1 MAASKLLQDCEE
13 ACDAPTRI
21 HFFFL
26 ACHICKNAR
35 NVAQRNLVHKGRW
48 ANIACSF
55 CCLSRKAS
63 KWLCECGI
71 PWHTCIQHRREG
83 FACAHKASRFSI
95 GEQQRRKA
103 SRYDEPLLPPL
114 GEEQLQG
121 SAYYIKV
128 VPKAESKQD
137 QQDIFNQLPF
147 ILVAIGE
154 ESRRPPTVIKQRR
167 TDSHAQ
173 SFGNMQPADDD
184 TYFRSNAR
192 RCAGKAEASIT
203 AGQYSSS
210 SKGNREAREDDLS
223 DPKRRKCINLSSFDP
238 LTMHKDSEQE
248 GETLATQGQPD
259 LQGRN
264 SKRDSTHIEY
274 DWSAALGTSNR
285 LFKYLKQ
292 SKKLP
297 EAHHFLS
304 RSDVETSVTHEI
316 EGETF
321 PNQTQDGTGSEMG
334 TASASKNIMSKK
346 TKDGANSDLSR
357 AILSSLCVQH
367 TVSDY
372 KRDHVPQQEAPNRCS
387 LMKEGGKTRQKRYSK
402 PQAKLEQPK
411 PSVGVAAKLRRF
423 QEPRPPEGK
432 GRD

>member
-1 MAASKLLQDCEE
+1 M
-13 ACDAPTRI
+13 
-21 HFFFL
+21 
-26 ACHICKNAR
+26 
-35 NVAQRNLVHKGRW
+35 
-48 ANIACSF
+48 
-55 CCLSRKAS
+55 
-63 KWLCECGI
+63 
-71 PWHTCIQHRREG
+71 
-83 FACAHKASRFSI
+83 
-95 GEQQRRKA
+95 
-103 SRYDEPLLPPL
+103 PPL
-114 GEEQLQG
+114 GEEQLQR
-121 SAYYIKV
+121 SAYYVKV
-128 VPKAESKQD
+128 VPKAESKQF
-137 QQDIFNQLPF
+137 QQDIYNQLPF

-154 ESRRPPTVIKQRR
+154 ESRRPPTVVNQRR
-167 TDSHAQ
+167 TDCHVQ
-173 SFGNMQPADDD
+173 TFENMQPADDD

-210 SKGNREAREDDLS
+210 SAGNREAREDDLS
-223 DPKRRKCINLSSFDP
+223 DPKRRKCINLSPFDP
-238 LTMHKDSEQE
+238 LTVHIDSEQE
-248 GETLATQGQPD
+248 GETLATYGQPD

-321 PNQTQDGTGSEMG
+321 PNQTQDGTSSEMG
-334 TASASKNIMSKK
+334 MGSSSKNIVSKK
-346 TKDGANSDLSR
+346 TKDGANSNLSR

-367 TVSDY
+367 TGSDC
-372 KRDHVPQQEAPNRCS
+372 KRDHVPHRDSPNRRS
-387 LMKEGGKTRQKRYSK
+387 QIKEGGKKRQKRQSK
-402 PQAKLEQPK
+402 PQAKLKQPRL
-411 PSVGVAAKLRRF
+411 SVGRGRKRKTSHSLAFSANAFWQNHALSPGVAAKLRRF